1 MIALA
6 VGSLPRLVLRV
17 LLGLAPLLSPVRAQE
32 DSKPEP
38 FEAVD
43 PYSRGE
49 RERLDRAGYVSLGP
63 FPWCQGMTTD
73 DLARELGGIPILW
86 VETEHFRIGSTLS
99 AYKVPSDRVEKKSL
113 DAELAAIRTMF
124 PESKPSL
131 TKLDPWLRLHLYAR
145 RVEAVYD
152 EFQRAFDLSDADFGT
167 PLPGAPTTLAPGPYL
182 GMESKFTVLLCE
194 KRSTLA
200 RFVRLA
206 WNRDGHDPMRER
218 LPGASLFFGLSAEAV
233 RSWGRESDIA
243 FHSQVAADVALNLVN
258 GFRDRGTSAPV
269 WFEYGW
275 SHVQSRRIE
284 ERSTHYARGTDREG
298 RDGWKWDARVQ
309 GLISNAFAPAFPELA
324 ALRRWDELS
333 GPAHLAAWSKTTWML
348 TTFGPERMRKFLMAI
363 TDPVPALGEEERA
376 AFLRERQ
383 LTALAD
389 VGGTPLEALEEAWR
403 RWAGKP
409 GSKRG
414 AGSEAR

>member
-49 RERLDRAGYVSLGP
+49 RALLDSAGYVSLGP
-63 FPWCQGMTTD
+63 FPWCEGMTTD
-73 DLARELGGIPILW
+73 ALARELGGIPILW
-86 VETEHFRIGSTLS
+86 VETEHFRIGSTLA
-99 AYKVPSDRVEKKSL
+99 AYKVPSDRVERKRL
-113 DAELAAIRTMF
+113 EEELAAIRATF
-124 PESKPSL
+124 PESKPSMA
-131 TKLDPWLRLHLYAR
+131 KLDPWLRLHLYAR

-152 EFQRAFDLSDADFGT
+152 EFQRAFGLTEADFGPT
-167 PLPGAPTTLAPGPYL
+167 KTGEAPRLAAGPYM
-182 GMESKFTVLLCE
+182 GMASKFTVLLCE

-206 WNRDGHDPMRER
+206 WNRDGMDPMRER
-218 LPGASLFFGLSAEAV
+218 LPGGSLFFGVSAENV

-243 FHSQVAADVALNLVN
+243 FHSQVAADVSINLMN
-258 GFRDRGTSAPV
+258 GFRDLGTSAPV

-275 SHVQSRRIE
+275 SHVQSRRVE

-298 RDGWKWDARVQ
+298 RDAWKWQDRVQ
-309 GLISNAFAPAFPELA
+309 GLISNGFAPTFPDLA
-324 ALRRWDELS
+324 GLRTWDQIS
-333 GPAHLAAWSKTTWML
+333 GPAHLAAWSKVSWML
-348 TTFGPERMRKFLMAI
+348 TTFGPERMRLFLLAI
-363 TDPVPALGEEERA
+363 TDPVPKLEAEERA
-376 AFLRERQ
+376 TFLQERQ
-383 LTALAD
+383 LTALQD
-389 VGGTPLEALEEAWR
+389 VGGASLTALEEAWK

-409 GSKRG
+409 GSKR
-414 AGSEAR
+414 